1 MTAKN
6 HQKHYKQNQ
15 KSFIT
20 SMFTHKEFVL
30 MTGASSGEESTD
42 IEQTCMIVQ
51 TYSGAKKYLV
61 SHQLCKFS
69 HLKRLERP
77 VIFIIGIPQL

>member
-30 MTGASSGEESTD
+30 KTGAFCAEERTD
-42 IEQTCMIVQ
+42 IVQTCMIVQ
-51 TYSGAKKYLV
+51 TY
-61 SHQLCKFS
+61 
-69 HLKRLERP
+69 
-77 VIFIIGIPQL
+77 IGITQKEWDITQI